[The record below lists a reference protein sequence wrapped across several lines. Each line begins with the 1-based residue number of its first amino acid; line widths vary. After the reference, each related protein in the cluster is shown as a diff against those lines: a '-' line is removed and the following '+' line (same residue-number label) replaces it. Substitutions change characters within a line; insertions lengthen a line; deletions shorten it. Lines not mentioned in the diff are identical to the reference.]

1 MPPRLTS
8 GQVLMGYD
16 ENNPAPLEYGT
27 LTPNTGMPIGFQS
40 GVLGQYGNMGVNFLN
55 PQAGA
60 LANSVLS
67 GAMQNVAMPNMGGSP
82 APSIMGSLGKVG
94 STLGKLGGVL
104 GKGIGML
111 GGAAPVAAGLFG
123 LMGLRSSQRNAPKD
137 INVNFDFGLTESDY
151 NVNQNLQSSM
161 NDLSGLGGQFA
172 QQSQQ
177 MLNPNSA
184 YNQRQFQM
192 LRRNIG
198 DQSSQS
204 INNMNAAMASRGMMG
219 IGNAYDA
226 ISSRQA
232 GDQFAQ
238 GQQGIINQ
246 GTQLASAMG
255 NLAMGAYG
263 QAGQLGAGVDSRALQ
278 NEQFNTQ
285 NMNTYNQQRVMAE
298 YNQAVQNQNAQ
309 AAYRNS
315 QSNNLFNLAGS
326 FLGLGK

>member
-8 GQVLMGYD
+8 GQILMGYD
-16 ENNPAPLEYGT
+16 ENNLPPQEIGT
-27 LTPNTGMPIGFQS
+27 LTPNTGLPIGYQG
-40 GVLGQYGNMGVNFLN
+40 GVLGQYNRGVNFLN

-60 LANSVLS
+60 LANNVLS
-67 GAMQNVAMPNMGGSP
+67 GAMQNVAMPNMGSP
-82 APSIMGSLGKVG
+82 STSNIMGS
-94 STLGKLGGVL
+94 LGKLGGVL

-111 GGAAPVAAGLFG
+111 GGVAPVAAGLFG
-123 LMGLRSSQRNAPKD
+123 LMGLGASRRNRPKD
-137 INVNFDFGLTESDY
+137 INVDFDFGLTESDY

-172 QQSQQ
+172 QQSQA
-177 MLNPNSA
+177 MLNPNST
-184 YNQRQFQM
+184 YNQRQFDI

-198 DQSSQS
+198 DQSAQS
-204 INNMNAAMASRGMMG
+204 INAMNAAMASRGMMG
-219 IGNAYDA
+219 IGGAYDA
-226 ISSRQA
+226 IANRQA

-263 QAGQLGAGVDSRALQ
+263 QAGQLGAGVDARALQ

-285 NMNTYNQQRVMAE
+285 NMNTYNQQRTMAE

-326 FLGLGK
+326 FLGLGR

>member
-8 GQVLMGYD
+8 GQMLMGYD
-16 ENNPAPLEYGT
+16 ENNLPPQEIGT
-27 LTPNTGMPIGFQS
+27 LTPNTGLPIGYQG
-40 GVLGQYGNMGVNFLN
+40 GVLSQYSRGVNFLN

-60 LANSVLS
+60 LANNVLS
-67 GAMQNVAMPNMGGSP
+67 GAMQNVAMPNMGGSSR
-82 APSIMGSLGKVG
+82 PSIMG
-94 STLGKLGGVL
+94 TLGKLGGVL

-123 LMGLRSSQRNAPKD
+123 LMGLASSRRNKPKN
-137 INVNFDFGLTESDY
+137 INVDFDFGLTESDY
-151 NVNQNLQSSM
+151 NVNQNLQNSM
-161 NDLSGLGGQFA
+161 NNLSGLGGQFA
-172 QQSQQ
+172 QQSQE
-177 MLNPNSA
+177 MLNPNST
-184 YNQRQFQM
+184 YNQRQFDM
-192 LRRNIG
+192 LRRNVG
-198 DQSSQS
+198 DQSAQS
-204 INNMNAAMASRGMMG
+204 INAMNAAMASRGIMG
-219 IGNAYDA
+219 MGGLYDTIA
-226 ISSRQA
+226 SRQA

-263 QAGQLGAGVDSRALQ
+263 QAGQLGAGVDARALQ
-278 NEQFNTQ
+278 NEQFNAQ